1 MTKRFEVVAVLAMLV
16 GAVALSAQSRP
27 SEGSPLVGKKV
38 PAATLKDFSGKTSTL
53 ASHLGT
59 PTFVSFWA
67 SWCGPCL
74 KEMPELNALLAKHPG
89 KFQVLAIAMGDK
101 FASAEAVMKARSSFA
116 FSWLIDADPSATMTT
131 PLGKAFD
138 IIALPTAMW
147 IGADGTVIDYW
158 RGLPPGEG
166 ELTKKVEALLARS
179 GR

>member
-1 MTKRFEVVAVLAMLV
+1 MMKRFALVAVVAVSLGVAAM
-16 GAVALSAQSRP
+16 SAQSKP

-38 PAATLKDFSGKTSTL
+38 PAAALKTFDGKSTTL
-53 ASHLGT
+53 AAHLGK

-74 KEMPELNALLAKHPG
+74 KEMPELNALLTKHPG

-101 FASAEAVMKARSSFA
+101 FTSAEPVMKARAAFK
-116 FSWLIDADPSATMTT
+116 FSWFIDADPAATMNT
-131 PLGKAFD
+131 PLAKAFD

-147 IGADGTVIDYW
+147 IAADGTVIDYW

-166 ELTKKVEALLARS
+166 ELTRKVEALLDKNVR
-179 GR
+179 

>member
-1 MTKRFEVVAVLAMLV
+1 MTQRFALAAVVAISV
-16 GAVALSAQSRP
+16 GVATLGAQSKP

-53 ASHLGT
+53 ASHLGK

-101 FASAEAVMKARSSFA
+101 F
-116 FSWLIDADPSATMTT
+116 T
-131 PLGKAFD
+131 
-138 IIALPTAMW
+138 
-147 IGADGTVIDYW
+147 
-158 RGLPPGEG
+158 
-166 ELTKKVEALLARS
+166 
-179 GR
+179 